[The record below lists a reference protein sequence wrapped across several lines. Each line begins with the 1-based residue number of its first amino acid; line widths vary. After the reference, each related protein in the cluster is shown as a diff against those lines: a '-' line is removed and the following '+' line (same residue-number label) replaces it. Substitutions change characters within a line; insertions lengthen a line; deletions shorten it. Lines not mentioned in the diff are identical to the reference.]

1 MATRISEGN
10 AEGLI
15 FYSIDQGKVLWS
27 GCFQVVTFSYRTS
40 VMALCKRKTQ
50 YKCYGIYSTL
60 FNIYTG
66 GGGGRENVVQ
76 YYLSIIINFHIYD
89 KYIILIIIKCKDN
102 NNKITNNKLQ

>member
-66 GGGGRENVVQ
+66 GGGGERTSYN
-76 YYLSIIINFHIYD
+76 
-89 KYIILIIIKCKDN
+89 
-102 NNKITNNKLQ
+102 ITYQLLLTSTSMTNTSF